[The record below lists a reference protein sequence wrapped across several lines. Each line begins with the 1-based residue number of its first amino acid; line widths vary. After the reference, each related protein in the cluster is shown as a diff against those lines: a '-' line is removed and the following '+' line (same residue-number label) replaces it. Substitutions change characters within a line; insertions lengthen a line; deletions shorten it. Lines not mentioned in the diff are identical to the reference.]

1 MDRIINHTIT
11 YFFLKHDFVLKI
23 LDIQARPYH
32 ANLAADRRTLVH
44 KKWLKGSIQV
54 VVATVA
60 FGMGIDK
67 VWDSRLYKITFNNPN
82 NML

>member
-1 MDRIINHTIT
+1 MWKWGTFWEQQKYEDALILLQKPKSL
-11 YFFLKHDFVLKI
+11 F
-23 LDIQARPYH
+23 LDIEARPYH

-44 KKWLKGSIQV
+44 KKWLSGAIQV

-67 VWDSRLYKITFNNPN
+67 VRNADNYNPI
-82 NML
+82 